1 MNKRELW
8 FILICNP
15 DGYDFTFDPPNRL
28 WRKNLHD
35 NNGDGQITAV
45 DGVDPNRNFP
55 TRWNYDDE
63 GSNTNTSSETYRGT
77 GPASEPET
85 KAFLSLMNRVHFAYN
100 KNDHTA
106 AQLLLWPFG
115 WQVDTH
121 PADEPLMTALAGD
134 DAHPGIATFDPDVG
148 ADLYTTNGD
157 TNDHMY
163 KSTKTISFTP
173 EGTAAAT
180 GSVFAFQDNE
190 ADVQAEF
197 ERHVQFALDLARSA
211 PDPTHPISHLGNT
224 PAKFVVDKF
233 NVSYGNPQTVQVN
246 ARRDLG
252 QIQLR
257 YRVNGGRDAD
267 GVHVRVAGRQAL
279 RRRGRLLVPPH
290 ARAGDGARARA
301 TTWRCGST
309 PRRRT

>member
-1 MNKRELW
+1 M
-8 FILICNP
+8 
-15 DGYDFTFDPPNRL
+15 
-28 WRKNLHD
+28 
-35 NNGDGQITAV
+35 
-45 DGVDPNRNFP
+45 DPNRNFP

-63 GSNTNTSSETYRGT
+63 GSNTDTSSETYRGT

-85 KAFLSLMNRVHFAYN
+85 QAFLSLMDRVNFAYN

-121 PADEPLMTALAGD
+121 PADEPLMIALAGD
-134 DAHPGIATFDPDVG
+134 DANPGIETFDPDVG

-163 KSTKTISFTP
+163 KSTETISFTP

-180 GSVFAFQDNE
+180 GSVFVFQDNE

-211 PDPTHPISHLGNT
+211 DDPTHPVEPPRHQAGEVRAST
-224 PAKFVVDKF
+224 SSTSRTA
-233 NVSYGNPQTVQVN
+233 T
-246 ARRDLG
+246 RRPC
-252 QIQLR
+252 R
-257 YRVNGGRDAD
+257 
-267 GVHVRVAGRQAL
+267 
-279 RRRGRLLVPPH
+279 
-290 ARAGDGARARA
+290 
-301 TTWRCGST
+301 
-309 PRRRT
+309 